1 MSEFSLPFLALNSD
15 IIYGQ
20 SLRQK
25 KFKKP
30 KETRLINL
38 IKVFQNICEVFKH
51 RFVTP
56 PGLFQV
62 LFQLRFAM
70 KGRRLSAKFDMKFEA
85 INSMRV

>member
-1 MSEFSLPFLALNSD
+1 M
-15 IIYGQ
+15 
-20 SLRQK
+20 
-25 KFKKP
+25 
-30 KETRLINL
+30 
-38 IKVFQNICEVFKH
+38 FQNICEVFKH